1 MWHQFSLFNLKF
13 LLGGKQSE
21 TIMRAASRD
30 KSINP
35 NNCFEIVLEDRG
47 IAFELAPKE
56 KLCAIL
62 DREMKKV
69 THLLTYL
76 PTHSLTH
83 LLTYSLTHLLTH
95 SLTHLLTHSLTH
107 SLTYLLTYLLTQGV
121 PLPFDK
127 WLSYGVTILN
137 PQIHDEAIQE
147 KTDRWLR
154 QNAPKTLGDY
164 HEVKCRLFCENVRR
178 Y

>member
-1 MWHQFSLFNLKF
+1 LWHQFSLFNLKF

-69 THLLTYL
+69 TRLLTYL

-83 LLTYSLTHLLTH
+83 LLTYSLTHSLTYLLTH
-95 SLTHLLTHSLTH
+95 SLTHLLTYLLTYSLTYSYSLTH
-107 SLTYLLTYLLTQGV
+107 SLTHLLTHLLTPGNRAAVEAREGV
-121 PLPFDK
+121 ELVD
-127 WLSYGVTILN
+127 
-137 PQIHDEAIQE
+137 
-147 KTDRWLR
+147 
-154 QNAPKTLGDY
+154 
-164 HEVKCRLFCENVRR
+164 
-178 Y
+178 